1 MQSLERK
8 NKEME
13 SEIALQYEDKL
24 GLELDKKDTLIKEKS
39 IKIYWFIVR

>member
-1 MQSLERK
+1 MKTKMQPLERK

-24 GLELDKKDTLIKEKS
+24 ELELDKKDTLIKENNLPE
-39 IKIYWFIVR
+39 